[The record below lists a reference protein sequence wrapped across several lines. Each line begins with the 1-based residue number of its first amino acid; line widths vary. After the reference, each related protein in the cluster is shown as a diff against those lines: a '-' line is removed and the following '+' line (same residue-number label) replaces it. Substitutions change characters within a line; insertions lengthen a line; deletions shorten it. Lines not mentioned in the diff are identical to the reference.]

1 VLAYRGR
8 IRLALIRDL
17 AMGEWSPKELALQMG
32 TSQADIVA
40 FSNTYSDEIS
50 EVRAAL
56 AGRLAIETSGSWIS
70 KKQDRLA
77 EMQGLYEDN
86 ELIIRAMRD
95 PDARPGADLG
105 SKRHF
110 NLSRLQLA
118 ILRAAAEEVES
129 RAFILT
135 QPRTEDEPTTTYVI
149 EAGSHHDNLT

>member
-17 AMGEWSPKELALQMG
+17 AMGEWSHKELAVQMG
-32 TSQADIVA
+32 TSAADITVFA
-40 FSNTYSDEIS
+40 HNFSDEIS

-56 AGRLAIETSGSWIS
+56 AGRLAIETSGAWIA

-77 EMQGLYEDN
+77 EMQALYEDN
-86 ELIIRAMRD
+86 DLVIAGMRS
-95 PDARPGADLG
+95 PDARPGNDLG

-110 NLSRLQLA
+110 NLARLQLS

-135 QPRTEDEPTTTYVI
+135 QPRTDDEPTTTYVI
-149 EAGSHHDNLT
+149 EAGAHHDNLT